1 MGKGYNNYMCKKPFH
16 PGSKANI
23 KRTWM
28 AEQRTENEKKK
39 QEELRQQYEKEQDL
53 YNNRALISK
62 ESKEKLA
69 LNFMYEAPPGAKR
82 ERQKEDDEPEYKFE
96 WQRKYNAPRED
107 FAKDNAEIRDQ
118 PFGIPV
124 RNVRCIK
131 CHKWGHINTD
141 KECPLFNKASTSS
154 LPTTQIDPLEL
165 MKQMRDE
172 GYSLKQ
178 NILGHQ
184 MDPSQSNQQMLESGD
199 EEDPEVA
206 FLRTLSTKQKKKLLR
221 KLNKLAEKNEQGKK
235 RKKSKKKKSHK
246 NSYDCSDSDISC
258 KAKKKKKSKKKS
270 HHYMSSCSS
279 DTEDE
284 AKSFSSSNFDVAPKK
299 RKHKNDH
306 KEETNKRH
314 KFQNGH

>member
-1 MGKGYNNYMCKKPFH
+1 MKHHQG
-16 PGSKANI
+16 
-23 KRTWM
+23 
-28 AEQRTENEKKK
+28 Q
-39 QEELRQQYEKEQDL
+39 
-53 YNNRALISK
+53 
-62 ESKEKLA
+62 KEKD
-69 LNFMYEAPPGAKR
+69 
-82 ERQKEDDEPEYKFE
+82 DDEPEYKFE

-154 LPTTQIDPLEL
+154 LPTTQMDPLEL
-165 MKQMRDE
+165 MKQMRNE

-184 MDPSQSNQQMLESGD
+184 MDPSQSNQQMLESED

-221 KLNKLAEKNEQGKK
+221 KLNELAEKNEQGKK
-235 RKKSKKKKSHK
+235 RKKSKKKSHK
-246 NSYDCSDSDISC
+246 NSSDFSDSDISC

-270 HHYMSSCSS
+270 HHYMSSSSCSS
-279 DTEDE
+279 DTEDG

-306 KEETNKRH
+306 HKEETNKRH
-314 KFQNGH
+314 KFQKGL